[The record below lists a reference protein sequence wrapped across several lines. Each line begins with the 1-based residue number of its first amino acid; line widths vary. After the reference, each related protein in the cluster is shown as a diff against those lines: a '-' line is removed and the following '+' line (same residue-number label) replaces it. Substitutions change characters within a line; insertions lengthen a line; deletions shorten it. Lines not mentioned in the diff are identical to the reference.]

1 MRSIAQGRRVAMVIM
16 DLAVVGGVFSEPR
29 QPCLLQ
35 YAVGE
40 RKMSSLLAYRLVEK
54 NFRSQGDL
62 LVF

>member
-1 MRSIAQGRRVAMVIM
+1 MRSIAQGRRLAMVIM

-35 YAVGE
+35 YAVVEG
-40 RKMSSLLAYRLVEK
+40 KMSSLLAYKLVVE
-54 NFRSQGDL
+54 NFPSQGDL